1 MNLMASEGG
10 KCLSFPSLSF
20 HRSPIAAAIIISNGR
35 KIIMAK
41 LLWKP
46 SEDKIKNSNMY
57 RFMGLINENYNQNF
71 TEYDPLYQWSIEN
84 ISDFW
89 ATMWEFAD
97 IKASKPYDQVIDD
110 VTKMP
115 GAKWFSGARLNFA
128 ENLLRYRDDQ
138 VALIFKGEDHD
149 STTMTYSELYDEVAR
164 VAKSLKEA
172 GVQTGDRVAAFMP
185 NMPETIVAMLAA
197 TSLGATW
204 SSCSP
209 DFGIKGVLDRFGQIK
224 PKVLFTANG
233 YWFKGKSLDSIER
246 ISDILKQLPSL
257 EKVVVVP
264 YTEQDPDIS
273 GVPNAIHYRDFK
285 SPDSNLEIEFKQLPF
300 EHPLYIMYSS
310 GTTGLPKCMV
320 QSAGGILIHQLKEL
334 MLHTD
339 LKREDTIF
347 YFTTCGWMMWNWLTS
362 SLGVGASLV
371 LFDGNPFHPDPGALW
386 KMAQD
391 EKITIFGTSAGYIAA
406 LQNAGVRPGKK
417 YDLTP
422 LKAVLST
429 GSPLSVE
436 GFEFIYEEVKKDL
449 QLASIAGGSDL
460 NGCFALGNPMGPVY
474 AGELQCRGL
483 AMNVEA
489 FDEDGKPVI
498 NQQGELVCT
507 APFPSMPIYFWDDPK
522 GEKYHAAYFDVYPN
536 IWRHGD
542 FIEINDRGGVV
553 IYGRSDAT
561 LNPGGVRIGTA
572 EIYRQVE
579 QLEEIADSLVVGQ
592 DWKNDIRVILFVQMA
607 EGYDLTDDLINKIKV
622 TIRTNASPRHVPAK
636 ILTVPEILYT
646 LNMKK
651 VELAVKKAIQG
662 QEVKNKDALKNPEI
676 LDFYANLKEL
686 QED

>member
-1 MNLMASEGG
+1 MVQCAS
-10 KCLSFPSLSF
+10 CLL
-20 HRSPIAAAIIISNGR
+20 GV
-35 KIIMAK
+35 
-41 LLWKP
+41 
-46 SEDKIKNSNMY
+46 
-57 RFMGLINENYNQNF
+57 
-71 TEYDPLYQWSIEN
+71 
-84 ISDFW
+84 
-89 ATMWEFAD
+89 
-97 IKASKPYDQVIDD
+97 DQVLVDGS
-110 VTKMP
+110 KMP

-149 STTMTYSELYDEVAR
+149 STTMTYSELYDEVAA

-172 GVQTGDRVAAFMP
+172 GVQMGDRVAAFMP

-197 TSLGATW
+197 ASLGATW

-285 SPDSNLEIEFKQLPF
+285 SPDSNLEIEFEQLPF

-334 MLHTD
+334 ILHTD

-406 LQNAGVRPGKK
+406 LQNAGVKPGKE

-460 NGCFALGNPMGPVY
+460 NGCFALGNPIGPVY

-542 FIEINDRGGVV
+542 FIEINDHGGVV

-607 EGYDLTDDLINKIKV
+607 EGCDLTDDLKNKIKK